1 VDLVGLIGFNV
12 LVAIATLVLLAIGL
26 GVIYGMMR
34 IINLAHGEF
43 LMLGAYATA
52 LATNHGVNIWVS
64 MLVISPIFVGIF
76 GLLVERLFIRFLY
89 GRMIDTMLAT
99 WGLSLALIGLVTTV
113 FGTTVQGV
121 SAPLGG
127 FAIGRYQGS
136 LYGVFLVIMA
146 VVVLGGLLALLRYT
160 KFGLIVRATMQNPRM
175 ASGLGVSPPFIY
187 MATFALGA
195 ALTGLAGG
203 LLAPVSGTSPTMGIA
218 FVAESFITVLGG
230 GAAFVTGT
238 GIAGS
243 LFGVIDEIG
252 TVLTTPVFGEVAL
265 LLSAVVLIRVLP
277 QGITGRFFRRSV

>member
-1 VDLVGLIGFNV
+1 MDLIGLTGFNI
-12 LVAIATLVLLAIGL
+12 LVAIATLVLLALGL

-52 LATNHGVNIWVS
+52 LATNHGVNIWIS
-64 MLVISPIFVGIF
+64 MLIVSPLVVGLF

-99 WGLSLALIGLVTTV
+99 WGLSLALIGLVTTL

-136 LYGVFLVIMA
+136 LYGLFLVACA
-146 VVVLGGLLALLRYT
+146 VAMLGGLYLLLRT
-160 KFGLIVRATMQNPRM
+160 TRFGLIVRATMQNPNM
-175 ASGLGVSPPFIY
+175 AGALGVSPPRIY
-187 MATFALGA
+187 MATFALGS

-203 LLAPVSGTSPTMGIA
+203 LLAPVSGTAPNMGVA
-218 FVAESFITVLGG
+218 FVAKSFITVLGG

-238 GIAGS
+238 GLAS
-243 LFGVIDEIG
+243 TLFGIIDEIA
-252 TVLTTPVFGEVAL
+252 TERTTPVFGEVAL
-265 LLSAVVLIRVLP
+265 LLSAVILIRLLP
-277 QGITGRFFRRSV
+277 QGITGRFFRRST

>member
-1 VDLVGLIGFNV
+1 MDLIGLIGFNV
-12 LVAIATLVLLAIGL
+12 LVAIATLVLLALGL

-52 LATNHGVNIWVS
+52 LATNAGVSIWVS
-64 MLVISPIFVGIF
+64 MLVISPLVVGIF

-99 WGLSLALIGLVTTV
+99 WGLSLALIGLVTTIY
-113 FGTTVQGV
+113 GTTVQGV

-127 FAIGRYQGS
+127 FPIGHYQGS
-136 LYGVFLVIMA
+136 LYGAFLVLMA
-146 VVVLGGLLALLRYT
+146 LVCLGGLLALLRFT
-160 KFGLIVRATMQNPRM
+160 KFGLIVRATMQNPNM
-175 ASGLGVSPPFIY
+175 ASALGVSPPVIY
-187 MATFALGA
+187 MATFTLGA

-243 LFGVIDEIG
+243 LFGVIDQIG
-252 TVLTTPVFGEVAL
+252 TMLTTPVFGEVAL
-265 LLSAVVLIRVLP
+265 LLSAVVLIRILP

>member
-89 GRMIDTMLAT
+89 GRMI
-99 WGLSLALIGLVTTV
+99 
-113 FGTTVQGV
+113 GTTVQGV

-146 VVVLGGLLALLRYT
+146 VVVLAGLLALLRYT

-175 ASGLGVSPPFIY
+175 AAGLGVSPPFIY

-252 TVLTTPVFGEVAL
+252 TVMTTPVFGEVAL